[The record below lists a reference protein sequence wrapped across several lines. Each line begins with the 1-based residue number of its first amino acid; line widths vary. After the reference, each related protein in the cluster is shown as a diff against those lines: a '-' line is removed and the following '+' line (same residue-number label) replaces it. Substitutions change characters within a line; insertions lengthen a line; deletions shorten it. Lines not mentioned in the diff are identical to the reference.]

1 MIIKKFSVL
10 LFSFLA
16 LTFITGCVAH
26 RGDRSYTNVAGGLYE
41 HQENSYERVPA
52 ATIPLR
58 KIDVDPAAEFSGN
71 RTSILWGLFTY
82 YDY

>member
-10 LFSFLA
+10 LFSALA
-16 LTFITGCVAH
+16 LALVSGCVAH

-41 HQENSYERVPA
+41 HQEYSYENVPA

-58 KIDVDPAAEFSGN
+58 KINVDPAAEYSGN